1 MAFIDPCKSHK
12 PLLLHKTAEENVMSS
27 LYRDPPC
34 SVCSHIQIIE
44 LGVTQA
50 VDIMAVST
58 LEANLFSDP
67 CHCHL
72 IAWIMISLL
81 PILMTLCLRTGTLT
95 PSPAP
100 HTPCPQGP
108 R

>member
-81 PILMTLCLRTGTLT
+81 PVLT
-95 PSPAP
+95 
-100 HTPCPQGP
+100 
-108 R
+108 